1 MTTTRGVDRPF
12 VPAMGKAWLL
22 PLYDP
27 LTWLLRLGRTR
38 EALLAEADLRPGH
51 RVLDIGC
58 GTGTLA
64 IHAKRSVPGAEI
76 AGIDPDEMALGRAR
90 TKARRGGL
98 DVRFE
103 TGRAGALPYPD
114 ASVDRVLSSYMFHHL
129 EADEQR
135 AMLNEARRVLKPGG
149 RLHLQDF
156 VAAGKA
162 PRVLE
167 RLADAGFRE
176 ARVESQGTIVGIL
189 HVASFVA
196 AR

>member
-1 MTTTRGVDRPF
+1 MTTKSAERPF
-12 VPAMGKAWLL
+12 VPAMGKTWLL

-27 LTWLLRLGRTR
+27 LAWVLRLGRTR
-38 EALLAEADLRPGH
+38 EALLREADLQPGH
-51 RVLDIGC
+51 RVLDVGC

-64 IHAKRSVPGAEI
+64 ILAKRSAPGSEVT
-76 AGIDPDEMALGRAR
+76 GIDPDEMALARAWA
-90 TKARRGGL
+90 KARRAGL

-103 TGRAGALPYPD
+103 AARADALPCPD
-114 ASVDRVLSSYMFHHL
+114 ASIDRVLSSFMFHHL
-129 EADEQR
+129 QGDEQR

-162 PRVLE
+162 QRVLQ
-167 RLADAGFRE
+167 RFADAGFQE
-176 ARVESQGTIVGIL
+176 ARVESQGTILGIL